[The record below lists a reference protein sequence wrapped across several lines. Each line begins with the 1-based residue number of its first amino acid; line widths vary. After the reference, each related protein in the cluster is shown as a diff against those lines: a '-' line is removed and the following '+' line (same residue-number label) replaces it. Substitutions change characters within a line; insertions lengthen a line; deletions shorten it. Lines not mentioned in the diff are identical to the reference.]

1 MYNLAIQDARK
12 LVQQRLLILDEEME
26 PLEKSTSIR
35 NGLR

>member
-26 PLEKSTSIR
+26 PLEKSTYTR